1 VERINVKA
9 AGVIA
14 LPAGTD
20 PCQAAMLKANPAT
33 AELLLTEIV
42 PLGARD
48 WLIQNAANS
57 SEACAVSAQYC
68 VRPDDGERVARVW
81 KQPTGP
87 TQRQPVDG
95 QKFQPAWFTPA
106 QHDDLVAQ
114 NKEFCFQCSSRPE
127 QSAIEPTSSRK
138 DPTSSQ
144 RSRDSPRT
152 ASRIQ
157 FATAT
162 GSSSR
167 RL

>member
-1 VERINVKA
+1 MNVKA

-57 SEACAVSAQYC
+57 SVGQNICRLAAQYC
-68 VRPDDGERVARVW
+68 VRPNDGERVARVW

-114 NKEFCFQCSSRPE
+114 NQDFCFQRSSRPE
-127 QSAIEPTSSRK
+127 QIG
-138 DPTSSQ
+138 D
-144 RSRDSPRT
+144 
-152 ASRIQ
+152 
-157 FATAT
+157 
-162 GSSSR
+162 
-167 RL
+167 